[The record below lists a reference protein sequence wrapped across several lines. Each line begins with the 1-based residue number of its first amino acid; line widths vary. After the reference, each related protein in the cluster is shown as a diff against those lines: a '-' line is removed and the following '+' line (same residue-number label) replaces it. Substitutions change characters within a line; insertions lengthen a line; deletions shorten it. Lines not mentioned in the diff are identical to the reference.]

1 MKGHLGIFK
10 IFLKCG
16 MILLAGLAY
25 LFCEEAYAKD
35 WRLYAKTD
43 SYECFYDA
51 EDLFI
56 SSQDVVEVRTKS
68 EYTEKGVAETVKKL
82 GKHYRNLSYSLEL
95 WETDCKGKKSRLL
108 SITAYTAEGSI
119 LYNDQAGSRS
129 PPWKIIPRGS
139 VEESLY
145 HALCK

>member
-1 MKGHLGIFK
+1 MTARADIFK

-25 LFCEEAYAKD
+25 LFCEEACAKD

-119 LYNDQAGSRS
+119 LYNDQAGNRS